1 MKICP
6 YTLLAHAR
14 IRSVVKCRGDSIKK
28 IDKRIFRG
36 GRYLTYMTHLQ
47 NHVRVPVVRNIDGS
61 VGNALTEF
69 CDKYQSLIFSDDDLM
84 SAYEILVQAGEV
96 L

>member
-6 YTLLAHAR
+6 YTLLVHAR
-14 IRSVVKCRGDSIKK
+14 IRSAVRSRGSSINK

-36 GRYLTYMTHLQ
+36 GRYRTYMTYLQ
-47 NHVRVPVVRNIDGS
+47 NHIRVPVVRNINGS
-61 VGNALTEF
+61 IGNALIEF
-69 CDKYQSLIFSDDDLM
+69 CEKYQSLIFSDDDLM
-84 SAYEILVQAGEV
+84 SAYEILAQTDDI